1 FLLTAEQK
9 YLIELLGV
17 GSNVVMSKQNAFGIA
32 GAAAG
37 EDDGGNV
44 VKGRFSLS
52 ADGFFNPACRHEREQ
67 QRADPLSKTGIGG
80 NFFQQRAFHWW
91 ARLDA
96 FKKCFG
102 TDNGFQA
109 ALSNA
114 GSNHFIGSGVI
125 QVHRYFAH
133 EQRGIIHQSATDRGR
148 QQDADF
154 VLPLPNCAQT
164 AREINGASQCATKAD
179 FWGLS
184 VSHGKAPAI
193 SFCRPDKGALN
204 RL

>member
-1 FLLTAEQK
+1 RIERVGMTHRADSRQRRQSQRPGKSKGVEERQNAQNFLLTAEQK

-80 NFFQQRAFHWW
+80 NLFQQRAFHWW

-102 TDNGFQA
+102 TDHGFQA
-109 ALSNA
+109 ALGYA
-114 GSNHFIGSGVI
+114 GSNHLIRS
-125 QVHRYFAH
+125 
-133 EQRGIIHQSATDRGR
+133 
-148 QQDADF
+148 
-154 VLPLPNCAQT
+154 
-164 AREINGASQCATKAD
+164 
-179 FWGLS
+179 
-184 VSHGKAPAI
+184 
-193 SFCRPDKGALN
+193 
-204 RL
+204 